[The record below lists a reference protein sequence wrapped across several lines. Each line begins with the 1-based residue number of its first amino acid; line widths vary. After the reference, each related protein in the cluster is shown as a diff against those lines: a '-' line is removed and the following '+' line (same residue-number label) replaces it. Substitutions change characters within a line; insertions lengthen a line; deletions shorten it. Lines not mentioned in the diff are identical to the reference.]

1 MPPSINKHQGLSR
14 TRSDA
19 KIRLIR
25 EYGGAVFASA
35 RTHGSA
41 VRCTVD
47 SRGRKTWQTRVRGVA
62 KKRRH
67 TSRRHPL
74 PGRMA
79 ASDRKTLPFSVQ
91 VSAAD
96 VSAGGLYL
104 GTVAAAAAGRRG

>member
-1 MPPSINKHQGLSR
+1 MPPSKNERQALSR

-25 EYGGAVFASA
+25 EYDGALFATA

-47 SRGRKTWQTRVRGVA
+47 SRCRETWQTRVRAVA
-62 KKRRH
+62 KKMRH

-74 PGRMA
+74 GI
-79 ASDRKTLPFSVQ
+79 F
-91 VSAAD
+91 
-96 VSAGGLYL
+96 
-104 GTVAAAAAGRRG
+104 

>member
-1 MPPSINKHQGLSR
+1 MPPSINERHRLSR

-35 RTHGSA
+35 RTHDSA

-47 SRGRKTWQTRVRGVA
+47 SRCRETWQTRVGAVGAVA
-62 KKRRH
+62 KKMRH

-74 PGRMA
+74 GI
-79 ASDRKTLPFSVQ
+79 F
-91 VSAAD
+91 
-96 VSAGGLYL
+96 
-104 GTVAAAAAGRRG
+104 